1 MDERF
6 TSLCRLD
13 HTIHL
18 GDQLLPVAMKLEW
31 EWWQEGGK
39 IGGGGVGLRTCVAIL
54 VENHSSLLIQ
64 PFLLGGGG

>member
-18 GDQLLPVAMKLEW
+18 GDQFLPVATKLEW

-39 IGGGGVGLRTCVAIL
+39 IGGGG
-54 VENHSSLLIQ
+54 
-64 PFLLGGGG
+64 GGGGGLGCGPVLPSL